1 VQGVNPKSGGS
12 WRLRTAVAIAAMVLG
27 ASSAAAQTDEI
38 QVYTGEV
45 ADPGEL
51 ALTFH
56 NNYVVSGRTEPG
68 FPGGIVPNHS
78 WNGVPELALG
88 VTRWLELGLY
98 LPVYSIS
105 PADGLQLDGAKLRAL
120 FALPHAEERRAYVG
134 VNFELSWNAP
144 HWDPSHVTG
153 EVRFI
158 VGGRIGDVELALNP
172 ILDTAFDGTGAL
184 ELAPATRLAYHVSH
198 RWTVALE
205 EYAAMGPLRELEP
218 LSKQGHSLFAVL
230 DWEAGWADLELGLGF
245 GLTDAADDLVVK
257 LIVSPEF

>member
-1 VQGVNPKSGGS
+1 VNPTKGRSSRRG
-12 WRLRTAVAIAAMVLG
+12 RTAVAIAALMLW

-38 QVYTGEV
+38 QVYTGGI

-56 NNYVVSGRTEPG
+56 NNYVVSGLTEPS
-68 FPGGIVPNHS
+68 FPGGIVPHHS

-98 LPVYSIS
+98 LPVYSIT
-105 PADGLQLDGAKLRAL
+105 PAGGFQLDGAKLRAL
-120 FALPHAEERRAYVG
+120 FVTPRAEERRAYVG

-144 HWDPSHVTG
+144 HWNPSHVTG
-153 EVRFI
+153 EARFI
-158 VGGRIGDVELALNP
+158 VGGRIGDVELSLNP
-172 ILDTAFDGTGAL
+172 ILDTAFDGAGTF
-184 ELAPATRLAYHVSH
+184 ELAPAARLAYHVSR
-198 RWTVALE
+198 RWAVALE
-205 EYAAMGPLRELEP
+205 EYAALGPLPGLDP
-218 LSKQGHSLFAVL
+218 PSKQGHTLFAVL

-245 GLTDAADDLVVK
+245 GLTDVADDLVVK